1 MLKQAQKRNL
11 AAIKEG
17 RVDLRLGDVAKLPS
31 FGIEFDKVLSVN
43 TIFFWEKPIEILEH
57 IRSVMKSGGVIA
69 LTVQPFK
76 GTDETSREY
85 GHQIINHLENAGFTN
100 IRMEIKTMKPVASVC
115 VLGIK

>member
-17 RVDLRLGDVAKLPS
+17 RVVLRLADVANLPS
-31 FGIEFDKVLSVN
+31 FEIAFDKVLSVN
-43 TIFFWEKPIEILEH
+43 TIFFWEKPIEILEN
-57 IRSVMKSGGVIA
+57 IRNVMKLGGVIA

-76 GTDETSREY
+76 GTDETSKEY
-85 GHQIINHLENAGFTN
+85 GYQIMNHLEHAGFTN
-100 IRMEIKTMKPVASVC
+100 IRMEMKNMKPVASVC